1 LFPKEQSWGSHLGVY
16 LEAISKIVFG
26 VFFSGEAAEK
36 HTNPL
41 VFEVTSSI
49 IEVN

>member
-1 LFPKEQSWGSHLGVY
+1 LKQEL
-16 LEAISKIVFG
+16 LEANSIIVFG

-41 VFEVTSSI
+41 VVEMI
-49 IEVN
+49 LIMKGIETWNYY